1 MTQSSTPAND
11 AASRC
16 PDAARADG
24 IAALGAGEFASA
36 FRHAGIGMILLAPDS
51 RRLQANPA
59 YCRMLGYSEAE
70 LLGRPG
76 GVTHADDVAGD
87 LAQRERCIAG
97 LQDSYRREKRYLHR
111 DGHVIWADQRGT
123 LVRDAQGAPL
133 HFVCQVLDISERKRA
148 ERALRESEARFRSLT
163 MLSANWYWEQD
174 AQFRF
179 TSFEGSRSS
188 PTWRPDETLLIGH
201 TRWEIEWLHPIDTTW
216 EEHRALL
223 DARRPFQDLR
233 CLNQRFA
240 ERPIYLSSSGEPV
253 FDDEG
258 VFRGYRGTTRD
269 ITAECVAEEHLH
281 GTQAFLRM
289 AARMGRMGAWAYRVG
304 DERVTWSDELC
315 ALQQVERGFTPT
327 PDEVIAFFAPEYQ
340 DLIRTTFGASLSH
353 GAPFDVEAQ
362 AVTAHGRTRWLRV
375 IGEAER
381 DAQGCVRRLQGA
393 CQDITESKRAAE
405 ESRQLAD
412 QLATTLESLTDA
424 FFTLD
429 RDWRMTYLNPEAER
443 LMRRPRAE
451 VLGKRIV
458 DEFTDPTAAPFLEL
472 YRRARDEDVPQQAEE
487 YYAPL
492 GVWVNLKVYPS
503 SQGLAVYARDVTDRV
518 LAQQDLLRL
527 NTELEGRV
535 RERTE
540 QLQVANSELEAF
552 SYAIAHDLRAPL
564 SAIEGFSERL
574 EQEAGGV
581 PLPGRSAHYLRRI
594 RAGVRHM
601 RDLTGGLLSLASL
614 SQASLRC
621 KPVDLALLAQAAIVS
636 CRERSPGRRVDV
648 RIAPVLPAHGDPRLL
663 GQAMENLVG
672 NAWKFTGPRAR
683 AQIEVGSTV
692 AEDGTVTYFVRDNGA
707 GFDGAYAA
715 KLFEPFKRL
724 HTQEEFEG
732 TGIGLAIVH
741 KVVSLHGG
749 RIWADSAP
757 GDGAT
762 FFFTLRAP

>member
-1 MTQSSTPAND
+1 MTPSSTLAST
-11 AASRC
+11 AAARS
-16 PDAARADG
+16 PEAARADG
-24 IAALGAGEFASA
+24 LAALGAGEFASA

-70 LLGRPG
+70 LLARPG

-87 LAQRERCIAG
+87 LAQRERCLAG

-111 DGHVIWADQRGT
+111 DGHVVWADQTGT
-123 LVRDAQGAPL
+123 LVRDAAGQPL
-133 HFVCQVLDISERKRA
+133 HFICQVLDITERKRA
-148 ERALRESEARFRSLT
+148 EQALRESEARFRSLT

-188 PTWRPDETLLIGH
+188 PTWRPDETLLLGR

-216 EEHRALL
+216 DEHRALL
-223 DARRPFQDLR
+223 DAHRPFQDLR
-233 CLNQRFA
+233 CLNRRFP
-240 ERPIYLSSSGEPV
+240 ERPVYLSSSGEPV
-253 FDDEG
+253 FDDDG
-258 VFRGYRGTTRD
+258 AFRGYRGTTRD
-269 ITAECVAEEHLH
+269 ITAECVAEEHQH

-289 AARMGRMGAWAYRVG
+289 AARMGRLGAWAYRVD

-315 ALQQVERGFTPT
+315 ALQEVERGFMPT
-327 PDEVIAFFAPEYQ
+327 PEEVIGFFAPEHQ
-340 DLIRTTFGASLSH
+340 ELIRTTFGACLCQ
-353 GAPFDVEAQ
+353 GTPFDVEAK
-362 AVTAHGRTRWLRV
+362 ALTAHGRTRWLRV

-381 DAQGCVRRLQGA
+381 DAQGGVRRLQGA

-405 ESRQLAD
+405 ESRQVAD
-412 QLATTLESLTDA
+412 QLATTLESLTDG
-424 FFTLD
+424 FFTID
-429 RDWRMTYLNPEAER
+429 REWRITYLNPEAER

-451 VLGKRIV
+451 MLGRRIS
-458 DEFTDPTAAPFLEL
+458 DEFVHPSAAPFLQH
-472 YRRARDEDVPQQAEE
+472 YRRALEQNVAVQAEE
-487 YYAPL
+487 YYEPL
-492 GVWVNLKVYPS
+492 GLWVSLRIYPS
-503 SQGLAVYARDVTDRV
+503 AQGLAVYARDVTDRV
-518 LAQQDLLRL
+518 LAQRELLRL
-527 NTELEGRV
+527 NAELEARV
-535 RERTE
+535 RERTA
-540 QLQVANSELEAF
+540 QLEIANSELEAF

-574 EQEAGGV
+574 EQEAGDAA
-581 PLPGRSAHYLRRI
+581 LPGRSAHYLRRI

-621 KPVDLALLAQAAIVS
+621 KPVDLAQLAQAAIVS

-648 RIAPVLPAHGDPRLL
+648 RIAPALPAHGDPRLL
-663 GQAMENLVG
+663 GQAIENLVG

-683 AQIEVGSTV
+683 AQIEIGSMR
-692 AEDGTVTYFVRDNGA
+692 AEDGTTAYFIRDNGA

-741 KVVSLHGG
+741 KVISLHGG
-749 RIWADSAP
+749 RIWADSTP
-757 GDGAT
+757 GQGAS
-762 FFFTLRAP
+762 FFFTLRAA